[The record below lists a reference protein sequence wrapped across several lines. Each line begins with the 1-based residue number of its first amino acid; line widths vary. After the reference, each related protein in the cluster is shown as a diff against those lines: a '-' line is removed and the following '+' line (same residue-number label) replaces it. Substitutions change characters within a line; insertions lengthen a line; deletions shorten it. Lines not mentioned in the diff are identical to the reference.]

1 MRGREC
7 AQPPRPSLPP
17 LLVTGL
23 ALWAA
28 TALLWPCLRGVPR
41 GALVIGAA
49 AALAGAAL
57 VAVPSLVRRR
67 SAMGRTVLLG
77 LLAAL
82 ALSCLWACVLQQQTD
97 GNPHSDTWEVVLEED
112 ARRGEFGWRA
122 RARATDEQG
131 RTVPVR
137 VNLPESMGLLQGDE
151 FKAEASFKRPT
162 EQAAEFYWNDGL
174 AGSLTVSDREGA
186 ALVGRSAL
194 SALRQRAIETI
205 AAHGDGR
212 AGLLQALVCGYRAP
226 IEDEGLYDQFK
237 TVGLAHLVAV
247 SGAHL
252 SIVVLFVG
260 FGLRVLRAGRRTTT
274 LAISLFLLGY
284 MAFTGMPVSVLRAAL
299 MAFSGLLSLCT
310 DRRNSSL
317 NALGGCLVT
326 FVGLDPPCA
335 ISASFVL
342 SAGSTLGIVLFAPLI
357 AAAFGGAG
365 SCARRLFG
373 DAAAL
378 TMAAALATQ
387 PYAAALFAQVP
398 LLSLAA
404 NLIAAP
410 LFTLACVV
418 GFGAVLVA
426 CVLPGAAPHLMA
438 LATLA
443 SAPLSLVVENLAALP
458 ASCWPV
464 DAPVGLAVAISV
476 VACAALWLWW
486 PRISG
491 KRLAAAVAAVAL
503 ALAIARAP
511 LGGADDAIV
520 MLDVGQGDSFLVR
533 SQGAALLVD
542 TGNQEAMLKTAL
554 ARERVSRL
562 DAVAITH
569 GDDDHCGALKALGDV
584 AAVDTLLVAEDLLRC
599 PCASCGELLSDAEGE
614 GYPGGVAG
622 LALGDTVRCGRFR
635 LTVVWPGRFADEGG
649 NADSLSFLCSWDGDG
664 DGEGEWTALL
674 CGDAEAEQLVKMA
687 ERLPAEGVDV
697 LKVGHH
703 GSKKS
708 LDASVADRVS
718 PSVALIGVGEHNRY
732 GHPSQEA
739 LDLLASIGC
748 ATYCSDEAGNVVVA
762 FSEDTLTVSPERQ
775 ECETR

>member
-1 MRGREC
+1 M
-7 AQPPRPSLPP
+7 
-17 LLVTGL
+17 
-23 ALWAA
+23 
-28 TALLWPCLRGVPR
+28 WPCLREMPYF
-41 GALVIGAA
+41 ALVIGAT

-57 VAVPSLVRRR
+57 VIVLSLVRGRTIM
-67 SAMGRTVLLG
+67 ARTVLLG
-77 LLAAL
+77 LLAAV
-82 ALSCLWACVLQQQTD
+82 ALCCLWACALQQQTR
-97 GNPHSDTWEVVLEED
+97 GEPRSDTWEIVLEED
-112 ARRGEFGWRA
+112 ARQGEFGWRA

-137 VNLPESMGLLQGDE
+137 VNLPESMGLLQGDAL
-151 FKAEASFKRPT
+151 KVEASLKRPS
-162 EQAAEFYWNDGL
+162 EQNAEFYWNDGL
-174 AGSLTVSDREGA
+174 AGSLTVSMCEKA
-186 ALVGRSAL
+186 ALVDKSAL
-194 SALRQRAIETI
+194 GAFRQRAIETV
-205 AAHGDGR
+205 AAHGGGQ
-212 AGLLQALVCGYRAP
+212 AALLQSLVCGYRAP
-226 IEDEGLYDQFK
+226 IEDTGLYDQFK
-237 TVGLAHLVAV
+237 TIGLAHLVAV

-252 SIVVLFVG
+252 SIVALLVG
-260 FGLRVLRAGRRTTT
+260 FGLKILKAGRRAAT
-274 LAISLFLLGY
+274 LATSLFLLGY
-284 MAFTGMPVSVLRAAL
+284 MAFTGMPVSVLRAAF

-317 NALGGCLVT
+317 NALGACLVT

-357 AAAFGGAG
+357 ATAFGGAG
-365 SCARRLFG
+365 SRARTFFG

-378 TMAAALATQ
+378 TMAASLATQ

-410 LFTLACVV
+410 LFTLACVA
-418 GFGAVLVA
+418 GFGSVLIA
-426 CVLPGAAPHLMA
+426 CILPWAAPHLVA
-438 LATLA
+438 LASLA
-443 SAPLSLVVENLAALP
+443 SAPLSLVVENLAAVP

-464 DAPVGLAVAISV
+464 DVPVGVAVAISA

-486 PRISG
+486 PRVSG
-491 KRLAAAVAAVAL
+491 RGLAAVVVASVL
-503 ALAIARAP
+503 ALAVARAP
-511 LGGADDAIV
+511 LGGSDDAIV
-520 MLDVGQGDSFLVR
+520 MLDVGQGDAFLVR

-542 TGNQEAMLKTAL
+542 TGNQEGMLRRAL

-562 DAVAITH
+562 NAVAVTH
-569 GDDDHCGALKALGDV
+569 GDDDHCGALRALGDV
-584 AAVDTLLVAEDLLRC
+584 AAVDALLVAEDLLRC
-599 PCASCGELLSDAEGE
+599 PCASCGDLLSDAEEE
-614 GYPGGVAG
+614 GYPGGVVG

-635 LTVVWPGRFADEGG
+635 LTVVWPGRFAEEGG

-674 CGDAEAEQLVKMA
+674 CGDAEVEQLAKMA
-687 ERLPAEGVDV
+687 ESLPPEGVDV

-708 LDASVADRVS
+708 LDASVAARLS

-739 LDLLASIGC
+739 LELLASEGC
-748 ATYCSDEAGNVVVA
+748 VTYCSDEAGNVVVT
-762 FSEDTLTVSPERQ
+762 FSEDTLTVSTERQ
-775 ECETR
+775 ERETR